1 MMTAGLAGKVAVIT
15 GSTMGIGLEIAR
27 RFVAEGARVMVN
39 SRTPLGVTDT
49 VAALGQ
55 DGAAG
60 PTVAGYAADVAD
72 EDQARALI
80 GATVAAFGRVDIL
93 VNNAGI
99 STIRPALELSGAD
112 WRRCL
117 DVNLSGSF
125 YCSQAAARAMRSAEG
140 GGAIVN
146 VASTAAF
153 RGFPNRVAYTASKW
167 AMIGMT
173 ETVASEWARYGIRV
187 NAVAPAFIRT
197 PMDEVDSLTG
207 DYTPA
212 DIATRTPLGRPGD
225 PEEVAAA
232 VLFLASDEASYLT
245 GATLR
250 VDGGWLAYGGWGD
263 ASHPPLPKT
272 AQLSTSERHPGD
284 AR

>member
-1 MMTAGLAGKVAVIT
+1 MTGRLAGKIAVIT

-27 RFVAEGARVMVN
+27 RFVAEGAQVLVN
-39 SRTPLGVTDT
+39 SRTQDGVRQT
-49 VAALGQ
+49 VAALSDNGS
-55 DGAAG
+55 
-60 PTVAGYAADVAD
+60 PVAGHVADVAD
-72 EDQARALI
+72 EDQARSLVDAAV
-80 GATVAAFGRVDIL
+80 ATFGGIDIL

-99 STIRPALELSGAD
+99 WTLQPALEMSGAD
-112 WRRCL
+112 WRHCL

-125 YCSQAAARAMRSAEG
+125 YCSQAAGRAMRDR

-146 VASTAAF
+146 VASIAGF
-153 RGFPNRVAYTASKW
+153 RGYPNRVAYTASKW

-173 ETVASEWARYGIRV
+173 ETLASEWARYRIRV
-187 NAVAPAFIRT
+187 NAVAPAFIRG
-197 PMDEVDSLTG
+197 PIDEVESAYG

-212 DIATRTPLGRPGD
+212 DITARTPLGRPGD

-245 GATLR
+245 GASIR

-263 ASHPPLPKT
+263 ASRPPLPRG
-272 AQLSTSERHPGD
+272 AQPPVR
-284 AR
+284 